1 MAPLEHLLRR
11 IIRSKKFFATLKLR
25 KGARAATSLIDVMRE
40 SVTIGAAFASCSS
53 PPTPPPPIRIAHCIA
68 GTLESHRPDYSL
80 PISDPKAWSAWA
92 HWLYAMRLEGF
103 QNGVFIVLDMLR
115 ANNTAATT
123 NRATSTRGVEA
134 LRREVIQ
141 TEGPEADWPT
151 RSDALEAMRIGA
163 EHVELSSFAP
173 GVCQRANAS
182 TDFNCTS
189 RCSQLG
195 PASWPRFFEQ
205 LGKHAECFRMLNAHE
220 KTQNFRYAWVT
231 KMRSDPNIAVEYWME
246 PKYLR
251 AAISQLTSAT
261 QLDNPTILTS
271 PYIHGRCYSW
281 SDWFVLVPR
290 RLARRYFNMVHE
302 LKCDWLQCAASAYT
316 AKRKELSPLSDASEI
331 HDWLIHRDG
340 ACLYNERLLV
350 EWLYSGTQRVN
361 VTPASQ
367 HILLPNRSSKCW
379 HGRNG
384 TGTGR
389 MEWLEEQASLINGWP
404 GRTTV
409 SKLLSKEDRDAA
421 GGHMWSG
428 GRLAAWTCA

>member
-1 MAPLEHLLRR
+1 
-11 IIRSKKFFATLKLR
+11 
-25 KGARAATSLIDVMRE
+25 
-40 SVTIGAAFASCSS
+40 
-53 PPTPPPPIRIAHCIA
+53 
-68 GTLESHRPDYSL
+68 
-80 PISDPKAWSAWA
+80 
-92 HWLYAMRLEGF
+92 
-103 QNGVFIVLDMLR
+103 
-115 ANNTAATT
+115 
-123 NRATSTRGVEA
+123 
-134 LRREVIQ
+134 
-141 TEGPEADWPT
+141 
-151 RSDALEAMRIGA
+151 MRIGA

-220 KTQNFRYAWVT
+220 KAQNFRYAWVT

-290 RLARRYFNMVHE
+290 RLAHRYFNMVHE

-428 GRLAAWTCA
+428 GRRRVDVRMNGMGRSVSLKITRNATNNSPTPCTNLSSPHLKARTDTQPLTKALATRHPPSRAHIRLSSSHRYLPMATSGSTVRLMSSITSSGAPRRPAM